1 MFDGILSV
9 TIFIPVISALI
20 ILFFFKNNNSIRYFA
35 NFTTGIVFLLSLM
48 MFLNYDT
55 EISGFQMI
63 DYFEAWI
70 PFEYLRSSYIVGID
84 GLSAPLVL
92 LTGILGFVSTLASLK
107 VEKRVKEYHIWLLV
121 LISSVFGVFVSL
133 DLLLFF
139 IFFEF
144 ELIPMY
150 MLISIWGS
158 GRPK

>member
-1 MFDGILSV
+1 
-9 TIFIPVISALI
+9 
-20 ILFFFKNNNSIRYFA
+20 
-35 NFTTGIVFLLSLM
+35 M

-121 LISSVFGVFVSL
+121 LISSVFVFR
-133 DLLLFF
+133 FF
-139 IFFEF
+139 
-144 ELIPMY
+144 
-150 MLISIWGS
+150 
-158 GRPK
+158 RPPFVFYIL